1 MLVAALAWLSQRQGD
16 RVGLVTFAGDL
27 LEIVPPSTRHLRLI
41 LHTLGRARPG
51 GAGQLRPM
59 LERAAT
65 LTTRAGVTVVVSDC
79 YEDPVAVQRGIGSLR
94 GRGHDVIL
102 FHLLDPAERDLP
114 GDGAA
119 TFEDAESG
127 ERLPLRPE
135 ALREKYRAQIAGH
148 RAELSRLL
156 AQNGSDY
163 VGLTT
168 DQPLDVALHA
178 YLEQRLA
185 SSRVR

>member
-1 MLVAALAWLSQRQGD
+1 
-16 RVGLVTFAGDL
+16 
-27 LEIVPPSTRHLRLI
+27 
-41 LHTLGRARPG
+41 
-51 GAGQLRPM
+51 
-59 LERAAT
+59 
-65 LTTRAGVTVVVSDC
+65 
-79 YEDPVAVQRGIGSLR
+79 
-94 GRGHDVIL
+94 VIL

-135 ALREKYRAQIAGH
+135 ALREKYRAQVAAH

-156 AQNGSDY
+156 AQNGTDY

-168 DQPLDVALHA
+168 DQPLDLALHA
-178 YLEQRLA
+178 YLEHRLA